1 MVNINDSSTQMN
13 IESMWRNIEK
23 MTAKLTKARE
33 AVRFY
38 GNQNNYRWRPI
49 FGCKTY
55 GYEVINEDKGGR
67 ARQALRE
74 IGDDR

>member
-1 MVNINDSSTQMN
+1 
-13 IESMWRNIEK
+13 

-33 AVRFY
+33 ALRFY